1 MRRREFIGLLAS
13 AAATWPLAARAQ
25 NAGDVRRIG
34 ILVNATESDLEKQA
48 ELATFRA
55 GLEKLGWT
63 EGHNVRFEYRW
74 TAGSF
79 ERLNVYAD
87 ELIALAPDAILA
99 TNAPTLDALRKR
111 TRTIPIIFVQV
122 VDPVGESYVASLARP
137 GGNVTGFTHFEHAI
151 AGKWMQLLK
160 DIAPRVNKVA
170 VVWNPNNV
178 SVNGFMRWIWV
189 DAPSSGL
196 EPIEVHVRNA
206 ADIETAIARLSQT
219 PNVGLIVPPDFT
231 TVVNRAPLI
240 ALAARH
246 NLPAI
251 YPFRLFADA
260 DGLISYGINLRQM
273 YGRAA
278 SYFHRV
284 LQGEAPG
291 ELPVQ
296 APDRYELVV
305 NLKAAKALGL
315 EVPDNL
321 IAIADDLI
329 E

>member
-1 MRRREFIGLLAS
+1 MLHRPAWSRS
-13 AAATWPLAARAQ
+13 
-25 NAGDVRRIG
+25 
-34 ILVNATESDLEKQA
+34 
-48 ELATFRA
+48 
-55 GLEKLGWT
+55 
-63 EGHNVRFEYRW
+63 
-74 TAGSF
+74 
-79 ERLNVYAD
+79 RL
-87 ELIALAPDAILA
+87 
-99 TNAPTLDALRKR
+99 
-111 TRTIPIIFVQV
+111 
-122 VDPVGESYVASLARP
+122 
-137 GGNVTGFTHFEHAI
+137 
-151 AGKWMQLLK
+151 
-160 DIAPRVNKVA
+160 
-170 VVWNPNNV
+170 
-178 SVNGFMRWIWV
+178 
-189 DAPSSGL
+189 
-196 EPIEVHVRNA
+196 HVRNA
-206 ADIETAIARLSQT
+206 ADIETAIARLSQI

-246 NLPAI
+246 DLPAI